1 MLIEQCGLKGKMVGR
16 AQVSDYHANF
26 IINKGGAKSADILGL
41 ADLIENEVRA
51 KFGVELEREV
61 VYVHRRGIKHITDFC
76 KSYSVAKFE
85 YWYV

>member
-51 KFGVELEREV
+51 KF
-61 VYVHRRGIKHITDFC
+61 
-76 KSYSVAKFE
+76 
-85 YWYV
+85 